1 MKTATIT
8 VSICD
13 TVSFYEQSIFFEL
26 SKSGHFQNSLSRFAL
41 MFKRLE
47 NAAHNLSAIYRLFF
61 FVTFVIFDFFVP
73 F

>member
-1 MKTATIT
+1 
-8 VSICD
+8 
-13 TVSFYEQSIFFEL
+13 
-26 SKSGHFQNSLSRFAL
+26 

-61 FVTFVIFDFFVP
+61 FVMFVIFDFFVP